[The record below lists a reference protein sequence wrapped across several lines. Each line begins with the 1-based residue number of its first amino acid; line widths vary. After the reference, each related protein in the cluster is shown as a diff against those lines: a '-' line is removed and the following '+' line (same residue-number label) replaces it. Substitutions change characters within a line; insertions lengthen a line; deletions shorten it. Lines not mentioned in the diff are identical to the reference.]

1 MTARHDIKTLRAQ
14 ALTFHKRMIDD
25 ARVRYEKGHGKV
37 VVPGEML
44 RLMAFDPEFA
54 WLRPLTGLIL
64 SIDDRLDLGEVTEA
78 DTDAVR
84 QQIAQVMH
92 GGDFRLTASTAQA

>member
-1 MTARHDIKTLRAQ
+1 MTARHAIKTLRAQ
-14 ALTFHKRMIDD
+14 ALTFHKRMIDE
-25 ARVRYEKGHGKV
+25 ARVQYEARHGQV

-54 WLRPLTGLIL
+54 WLKPLTGLIL
-64 SIDDRLDLGEVTEA
+64 SIDDRLDLPELTDA

-84 QQIAQVMH
+84 LQISQVMR
-92 GGDFRLTASTAQA
+92 GGDFRLAQSAARA

>member
-1 MTARHDIKTLRAQ
+1 MTARHAIKTLRAQ
-14 ALTFHKRMIDD
+14 ALTFHKRMIDE
-25 ARVRYEKGHGKV
+25 ARVRYEKGHGQV

-64 SIDDRLDLGEVTEA
+64 SIDDRLDLAELTDADTEA
-78 DTDAVR
+78 VR
-84 QQIAQVMH
+84 LQVSQVMG
-92 GGDFRLTASTAQA
+92 GGDSRLTQFTARA